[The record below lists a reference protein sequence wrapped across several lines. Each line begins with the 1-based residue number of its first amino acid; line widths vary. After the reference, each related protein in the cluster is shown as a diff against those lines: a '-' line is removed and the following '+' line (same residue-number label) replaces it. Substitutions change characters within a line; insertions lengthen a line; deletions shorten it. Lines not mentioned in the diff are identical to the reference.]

1 MSKKTFTLFILF
13 LLAIIALLGWF
24 FFFRTTATPVAPDEP
39 GRGTDLFPFPAGTS
53 TRPVTRPAATTTDSG
68 DASGTAREILPRLRQ
83 LWKDPTA
90 GAVFFPASGS
100 TTAVRLVDRATGH
113 IYESPTEFLGN
124 ERISNVT
131 IPQVHEAIWAGNGT
145 ELVLRYLKDD
155 IAIQSFYGILATTS
169 SSTTL
174 TLEGYFLPE
183 DIRDIYAAGNKIL
196 YLNPTLDTGSLIQA
210 NIDGTAKKAVMNSEA
225 RDWSLSYTN
234 QKTAFLQTRPSGE
247 IQGFGY
253 ALDLATG
260 VTSKIAGNINGLTG
274 TINPAGDRAFMSAR
288 EGSTIISASYDFKT
302 RATKTLSIR
311 TLSEKCAW
319 SNTKS
324 DIIYCAIPALISSG
338 VYPDDWYKG
347 KVSFSD
353 TLWSI
358 NLATGETTNLLDP
371 NFEASQNMD
380 IMRVVVARDDS
391 YLTFTNKK
399 DMSLWLYRLT
409 DN

>member
-1 MSKKTFTLFILF
+1 
-13 LLAIIALLGWF
+13 
-24 FFFRTTATPVAPDEP
+24 
-39 GRGTDLFPFPAGTS
+39 
-53 TRPVTRPAATTTDSG
+53 
-68 DASGTAREILPRLRQ
+68 
-83 LWKDPTA
+83 
-90 GAVFFPASGS
+90 
-100 TTAVRLVDRATGH
+100 
-113 IYESPTEFLGN
+113 
-124 ERISNVT
+124 VT
-131 IPQVHEAIWAGNGT
+131 IPQVHEAIWAGNGA
-145 ELVLRYLKDD
+145 ELVFRYLKDD
-155 IAIQSFYGILATTS
+155 ITIQSFYGILATTS
-169 SSTTL
+169 SSTAL

-253 ALDLATG
+253 ALNLATG
-260 VTSKIAGNINGLTG
+260 ATSKIAGNINGLTG

-288 EGSTIISASYDFKT
+288 ESSTIISAAYDFKT
-302 RATKTLSIR
+302 KATKTLSTR

-324 DIIYCAIPALISSG
+324 DIIYCAIPISVTSG

-347 KVSFSD
+347 KTSFSD

-358 NLATGETTNLLDP
+358 NLATGETANLLDP
-371 NFEASQNMD
+371 GFEASQNMD
-380 IMRVVVARDDS
+380 MMKIVVARDDS
-391 YLTFTNKK
+391 YLTFINKK
-399 DMSLWLYRLT
+399 DMSLWLYRLS
-409 DN
+409 DAY